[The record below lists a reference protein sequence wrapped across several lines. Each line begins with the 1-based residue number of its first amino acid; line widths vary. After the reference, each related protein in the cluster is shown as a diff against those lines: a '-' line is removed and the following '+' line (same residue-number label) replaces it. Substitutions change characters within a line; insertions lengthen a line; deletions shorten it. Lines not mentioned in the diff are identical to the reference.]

1 MNQGEIVIYQTPDGA
16 TELNVNV
23 GEDTV
28 WLTQAQIATLF
39 GTQRPAITKHLKN
52 IFSSGELDEQS
63 TSSILEHIG
72 ENALRPRYQTVLYNL
87 DVILSV
93 GYRVNSKNATQ
104 FRIWANRVLKEY
116 LLKGYAINQNAK
128 AEQLEELKTAVALLS
143 NVLERHELSADEAT
157 GLLKVIT
164 DFTYALDTLDR
175 YDYQQLEITDTTAGA
190 GFHATYENATAAI
203 AELREKFGNGGLF
216 GNEKDGS
223 FRSSIGTIYQ
233 TFDGVELYPSV
244 EEKAAML
251 LYLVVKNHSFSDG
264 NKRIAAFLFLWFMEG
279 NRILYKPD
287 GTPLIGNNT
296 LVALTLMIAESRPD
310 EMEVMIKVVVNLINK
325 QN

>member
-1 MNQGEIVIYQTPDGA
+1 MIYQTPDGE
-16 TELNVNV
+16 TELNVKV
-23 GEDTV
+23 EKETV
-28 WLTQAQIATLF
+28 WLSLNQIAMLF
-39 GTQRPAITKHLKN
+39 DRDKSVISRHISNVFKE
-52 IFSSGELDEQS
+52 GELEVNSVVANYATTAADGK
-63 TSSILEHIG
+63 TYLVD
-72 ENALRPRYQTVLYNL
+72 YYNL
-87 DVILSV
+87 DVIISV
-93 GYRVNSKNATQ
+93 GYRVKSQRGTQ

-128 AEQLEELKTAVALLS
+128 AGQLEDLKNAVRLLS
-143 NVLERHELSADEAT
+143 NVLETQSLSADEAT

-164 DFTYALDTLDR
+164 DFTYALDTLDS
-175 YDYQQLEITDTTAGA
+175 YDYQKLEISDTTAGA
-190 GFHATYENATAAI
+190 GFHATYETATKAI
-203 AELREKFGNGGLF
+203 AELREKFGCGGLF

-223 FRSSIGTIYQ
+223 FRSSIATIYQ
-233 TFDGVELYPSV
+233 TFDGAELYPSV

-264 NKRIAAFLFLWFMEG
+264 NKRIAAFLFLWFLSG
-279 NRILYKPD
+279 SGILYKPD

-325 QN
+325 QNYANK

>member
-1 MNQGEIVIYQTPDGA
+1 MSQSEIIIYQTPDGA

-28 WLTQAQIATLF
+28 WLTQAQMTELF
-39 GTQRPAITKHLKN
+39 QRDQSVISRHISS
-52 IFSSGELDEQS
+52 IFKEGELEEKS
-63 TSSILEHIG
+63 NMHFLHIA
-72 ENALRPRYQTVLYNL
+72 NSDRPVAAYNL
-87 DVILSV
+87 DVIISV
-93 GYRVNSKNATQ
+93 GYRVKSQRGTQ

-116 LLKGYAINQNAK
+116 LLKGYAINQNTK
-128 AEQLEELKTAVALLS
+128 AGQLEDLKNAVRLLS
-143 NVLERHELSADEAT
+143 NVLETQTLSADEAT

-175 YDYQQLEITDTTAGA
+175 YDYQQLEISDTTAGA
-190 GFHATYENATAAI
+190 GFHATYESAMAAI
-203 AELREKFGNGGLF
+203 AELREKFGSGRLF

-223 FRSSIGTIYQ
+223 FRSSIATIYQ
-233 TFDGVELYPSV
+233 TFDGAELYPSV

-264 NKRIAAFLFLWFMEG
+264 NKRIAAFLFLWFLSASG
-279 NRILYKPD
+279 ILYKPD